1 MKKKIEYL
9 LVRGEKEVGGGR
21 KREDKEMEMEENEKV
36 GTDKNREVTSQTVM
50 GNRGGVGGRKVEGSN
65 GKKRR
70 MDKYGKTVET
80 R

>member
-36 GTDKNREVTSQTVM
+36 GTDKNKEATSQ
-50 GNRGGVGGRKVEGSN
+50 K
-65 GKKRR
+65 
-70 MDKYGKTVET
+70 
-80 R
+80 

>member
-1 MKKKIEYL
+1 
-9 LVRGEKEVGGGR
+9 
-21 KREDKEMEMEENEKV
+21 
-36 GTDKNREVTSQTVM
+36 M